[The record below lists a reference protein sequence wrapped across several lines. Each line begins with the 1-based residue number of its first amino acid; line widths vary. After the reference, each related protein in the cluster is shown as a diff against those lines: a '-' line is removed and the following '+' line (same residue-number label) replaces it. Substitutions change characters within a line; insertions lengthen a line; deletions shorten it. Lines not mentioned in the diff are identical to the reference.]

1 MTNPAIAI
9 SAIRTNASTSRQD
22 GIVAAAARL
31 PNAQAERPAQPGR
44 SSLLLGC

>member
-22 GIVAAAARL
+22 SIVATAARL
-31 PNAQAERPAQPGR
+31 PNASFSGGAEQREVPTAA
-44 SSLLLGC
+44 S